1 MFRLIEVERE
11 KEEQL
16 RQSQKMEAVGQLA
29 GGIAHDFNN
38 LLTAITGY
46 SEMTLRRL
54 EPESTLWRNVEE
66 IRKAGVRAASL
77 TRQLLAFSRKQELQP
92 KVLDINSVVSEMDKL
107 LRRLIGENI
116 ELSTHLAPDL
126 GRVMADP
133 GQIEQVL
140 MNLVVNA
147 RDAMADGG
155 KITIETSNVCLDDD
169 STGSLARVPRG
180 AYVLL
185 AVSDTGTGMD
195 AALQERIFEPFFT
208 TKGVDKGTGL
218 GLSTVYGVVKQ
229 SGGNIS
235 VHSEVGKGTRFKVY
249 LPQVDATADSGLADS
264 CGPSCLSGNG
274 NRSACRRRTDGTP
287 HGTAHPRSQRLHRA

>member
-1 MFRLIEVERE
+1 LLVAPMLMKGAVIGAVEIQSTELAAFRQPHVTAMQMAANLAATAIENVRLLEVERE

-54 EPESTLWRNVEE
+54 EPDSPIRRNIEE
-66 IRKAGVRAASL
+66 IKKAGVRAAAL
-77 TRQLLAFSRKQELQP
+77 TRQLLAFSRKQVLEA
-92 KVLDINSVVSEMDKL
+92 KVLDINSVVSEMEKL

-116 ELSTHLAPDL
+116 ELSTQLAPDL
-126 GRVMADP
+126 AKVLADP

-147 RDAMADGG
+147 RDALADGG
-155 KITIETSNVCLDDD
+155 KITIETANIYLDPE
-169 STGSLARVPRG
+169 SAARHSSVPRG
-180 AYVLL
+180 LYVML

-195 AALQERIFEPFFT
+195 AATQERIFEPFFT
-208 TKGVDKGTGL
+208 TKEVDKGTGL
-218 GLSTVYGVVKQ
+218 GLSTV
-229 SGGNIS
+229 
-235 VHSEVGKGTRFKVY
+235 
-249 LPQVDATADSGLADS
+249 
-264 CGPSCLSGNG
+264 
-274 NRSACRRRTDGTP
+274 
-287 HGTAHPRSQRLHRA
+287 